1 MEIRPT
7 KSTLM
12 KVEKVQFE
20 NANGYTLSARLEFP
34 PDSHPYAFAIFAHVF
49 TGNKNLS
56 ATRHIS
62 RALTQHGIGVLRFD
76 FTGLGESEGDFADTN
91 FTSNVDDLLAAS
103 KFLEEN
109 YEAPSIL
116 IGHSLG
122 GAAVI
127 FAASQLDSIQ
137 AVATIGAPSEPE
149 HVMHLLHGKIE
160 DIETT
165 GLANVS
171 IGGRSFTIKKQF
183 LDDLR
188 SKNMFKI
195 LKDLKKPIL
204 VLHSPQDSVVEIE
217 NAAKIYH
224 AAFHPKSFV
233 SLDGADHM
241 LSKKGDAAYA
251 GDLVAS
257 WMARYVIAP
266 KIEKLKT
273 DAQVAVRLG
282 DVGFTAEI
290 QAGQHGMLADESEDL
305 GGDDFGPSPYQYLS
319 AALGACTVMTL
330 QMYARRKKWDLKE
343 VKVHIDHGKR
353 YADDCKECVEFDK
366 EIKIDHFE
374 KVIELEG
381 DLSEEQI
388 SRLLEIADRCPVHR
402 TLHKEVKIT
411 TRLKVTV

>member
-1 MEIRPT
+1 MRSQKI
-7 KSTLM
+7 
-12 KVEKVQFE
+12 QFE

-34 PDSHPYAFAIFAHVF
+34 PDSHPYAYAIFAHVF

-62 RALTQHGIGVLRFD
+62 RALTQHGIGILRFD
-76 FTGLGESEGDFADTN
+76 FTGLGDSEGDFADTN
-91 FTSNVDDLLAAS
+91 FTSNVDDILAAS

-109 YEAPSIL
+109 YEAPRIL

-127 FAASQLDSIQ
+127 FAASQLESIQ
-137 AVATIGAPSEPE
+137 AVATVGAPSEPE
-149 HVMHLLHGKIE
+149 HVTHLLSSKIE
-160 DIETT
+160 DIEDN
-165 GLANVS
+165 GVANVS
-171 IGGRSFTIKKQF
+171 IGGRNFTIKKQF

-188 SKNMFKI
+188 SKDMYTI
-195 LKDLKKPIL
+195 LKNLKKPIL
-204 VLHSPQDSVVEIE
+204 VLHSPQDSVVTIE

-241 LSKKGDAAYA
+241 LSKKGDAAYV

-257 WMARYVIAP
+257 WMTRYVIP
-266 KIEKLKT
+266 PEKEKLKT

-282 DVGFTAEI
+282 DIGFTTEI
-290 QAGQHGMLADESEDL
+290 QAGAHGLLADESEDV

-319 AALGACTVMTL
+319 SALGACTAMTL

-343 VKVHIDHGKR
+343 VKVHIDHGKK
-353 YADDCKECVEFDK
+353 YVDDCKECVEFSK
-366 EIKIDHFE
+366 EVKIDHFDRE
-374 KVIELEG
+374 IELIG
-381 DLSEEQI
+381 DLTEEQI
-388 SRLLEIADRCPVHR
+388 NRLLEIADRCPVHR
-402 TLHKEVKIT
+402 TLNKEVKII
-411 TRLKVTV
+411 TRLSNDKTIS